1 MRNELFEDAVKER
14 LRQGLRART
23 LPTDQGEL
31 ERRSPHRKLR
41 DVYDELYPDP
51 KRFVIRT
58 GPDPLGYDGRSLDE
72 MDAEERYAERA
83 RRAEVALTMGARITD
98 EERELLGLK

>member
-1 MRNELFEDAVKER
+1 MRNELFDDAVKER
-14 LRQGLRART
+14 LRKDRERSALRGRRAA
-23 LPTDQGEL
+23 
-31 ERRSPHRKLR
+31 ERRRPEGNTGGAH
-41 DVYDELYPDP
+41 DELYPDP
-51 KRFVIRT
+51 KRIVIRT